1 MQPDLRGKHT
11 LIKRIIHI
19 VLSASLAVLLVFGT
33 TAKEFLHLFTDH
45 TDTVHVHCA
54 HDGLVIDTEHHHCS
68 FLTYSLSSFIN
79 DFYISSIPYVA
90 TEYVQYYHERTE
102 QAVVFS
108 SLTSFLRGPP
118 VQLV

>member
-1 MQPDLRGKHT
+1 MHIDLRGKLT

-33 TAKEFLHLFTDH
+33 TAKEFLHLFADH
-45 TDTVHVHCA
+45 TDTVHVHHH
-54 HDGLVIDTEHHHCS
+54 HDGLVIEKEHHHCS

-79 DFYISSIPYVA
+79 DFYVTPIPYVA
-90 TEYVQYYHERTE
+90 HEYVQYYHEAAE
-102 QAVVFS
+102 QPVVFS

-118 VQLV
+118 AQPV